1 MSPPRRR
8 ALVALAV
15 LLAGVL
21 ALLAWRPEIALE
33 AEFARQRAGA
43 GAERLTVDAA
53 GHRWSLLASGP
64 ERAPLVV
71 LVHGF
76 TGNKENWLPLMAQ
89 LGEGYR
95 VLAPDLAGW
104 NESSRVAGEDYGVVA
119 QAARLEA
126 LLDTLDAAP
135 VALVGHSMGGHIA
148 GLLAVR
154 RPDLAP
160 RLVLMSAA
168 GVEFNEN
175 DFARRVLDGGN
186 PFQVDTVADLRRQLD
201 LVFSD
206 PPWVPWPVSAAMVQ
220 RRAADAEFE
229 TRVLDRVGRGPEAFA
244 LQSQLGAIGQPV
256 LLLWCRDDQ
265 VIDVSAA
272 DIMAAALPD
281 ARKLVFEGCGHMP
294 LMEVPRRVA
303 AALRPFIAE

>member
-1 MSPPRRR
+1 LSPPRRR
-8 ALVALAV
+8 ALAALFV
-15 LLAGVL
+15 LLVGVL

-33 AEFARQRAGA
+33 AEFARQRAAA
-43 GAERLTVDAA
+43 GADLFEVDAA
-53 GHRWSLLASGP
+53 GHRWSVLASGP

-76 TGNKENWLPLMAQ
+76 TGSKENWLPVMAE
-89 LGEGYR
+89 LGDGYR

-104 NESSRVAGEDYGVVA
+104 NASSRVEGADYGVVA

-126 LLDTLDAAP
+126 WLDALGARP
-135 VALVGHSMGGHIA
+135 VALVGHSMGGHIG

-168 GVEFNEN
+168 GVEFSEN
-175 DFARRVLDGGN
+175 DFARRVLEGGN
-186 PFQVDTVADLRRQLD
+186 PFQVRTREELKRQLD

-206 PPWVPWPVSAAMVQ
+206 PPWVPWPVDAAMVR
-220 RRAADAEFE
+220 RRAANVDFE
-229 TRVLDRVGRGPEAFA
+229 TDVLDRVGRGPEAFA
-244 LQSQLGAIGQPV
+244 LQAQLDRIGQPV
-256 LLLWCRDDQ
+256 LLLWCRDDR

-272 DIMAAALPD
+272 DIMAAGLPD
-281 ARKLVFEGCGHMP
+281 SRKVVLEGCGHMP
-294 LMEVPRRVA
+294 LMEEPRRVA
-303 AALRPFIAE
+303 AALRAFIAE